1 MIAERLAPTNF
12 RILNTKNKNKRFDM
26 STPLYDPLERLPKY
40 YTHLAREVTRRASH
54 AESRKHEESLN
65 GLFDAI
71 DSGVSPGAPAMRAP
85 CTCTVSSLTRVLKEL
100 DGDELQQVGAFL
112 STLMGTSIYT
122 SVSFPAPV
130 EVAKRSAKMEEIYTR
145 GQRWL

>member
-71 DSGVSPGAPAMRAP
+71 DSVVSPGAPAMRAP